1 MLNKNPFVVTVT
13 LGTQTILQR
22 TIQGWQGELALATD
36 TGRLMLC
43 TATETPFVPVQGIDI
58 AVIDEDF
65 NPVVD
70 ENFEMVYGI

>member
-1 MLNKNPFVVTVT
+1 MLNKNPFVFTVT
-13 LGTQTILQR
+13 LGTQTVLTR

-36 TGRLMLC
+36 TGRLMFC
-43 TATETPFVPVQGIDI
+43 AATETPFAPVQGIDI

-70 ENFEMVYGI
+70 ESFEMVYGI